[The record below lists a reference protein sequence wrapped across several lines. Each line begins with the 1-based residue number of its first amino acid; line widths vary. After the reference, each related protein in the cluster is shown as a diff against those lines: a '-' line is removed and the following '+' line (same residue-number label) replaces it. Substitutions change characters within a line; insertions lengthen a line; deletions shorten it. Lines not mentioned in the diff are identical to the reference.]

1 MSRIARSRSLPTL
14 LSRRSR
20 SLSSSSTLSSSS
32 YSSSSSS
39 EAAAAAAAEEHVAG
53 ERPPPTPP
61 PSTGARKSRS
71 LLKFGAFASLAGVL
85 GAAGYATYAYT
96 LDEVDQ
102 KTSSFRKTA
111 NLSVG
116 DDAPTFE
123 KFRALIYSTA
133 MKVPV
138 KAIELYLDI
147 RSKVEEHVRGFTEPS
162 SDKLLPD
169 LLPEEQHVYTLVLD
183 LNETLVYS
191 DWQRDRGWRTFK
203 RPGVEAFLEHLAKFY
218 EIVVYSDQLNM
229 YVDPVVERL
238 DQKGCIRY
246 KLSRA
251 ATKYQN
257 GKHYR
262 DLSKLNRDPS
272 RILYVSGHCLEST
285 LQPENCVS
293 IKPWKLENDD
303 TALLDLLPFL
313 EFVAV
318 HRPADIRSVLASYQ
332 GCDIATEFIERS
344 KEMKSDGDGRDLR
357 DEDEENDDNGENV
370 GEEEDTY
377 LSDGVEEED
386 DDSDFRENIL
396 NGLEDSAVVEDCSWS
411 VSTTKSK
418 RHVLQ
423 APNESKKGKKNRFYI
438 VSALAGTKVDL
449 KILSQRLGLGCEWLQ
464 APEEALQEV
473 LQVVP
478 LGCVSPF
485 AVINESARDN
495 AVPVQQA
502 AESPAAEQQGP
513 FGLLGYCAYLLRLQ
527 LDSRSYQ
534 RCEVHPELNLKTLLG

>member
-332 GCDIATEFIERS
+332 GRDIATEFIERS
-344 KEMKSDGDGRDLR
+344 KEMKRR
-357 DEDEENDDNGENV
+357 MQEE
-370 GEEEDTY
+370 
-377 LSDGVEEED
+377 
-386 DDSDFRENIL
+386 
-396 NGLEDSAVVEDCSWS
+396 
-411 VSTTKSK
+411 K
-418 RHVLQ
+418 R
-423 APNESKKGKKNRFYI
+423 PSFWR
-438 VSALAGTKVDL
+438 
-449 KILSQRLGLGCEWLQ
+449 R
-464 APEEALQEV
+464 
-473 LQVVP
+473 
-478 LGCVSPF
+478 
-485 AVINESARDN
+485 
-495 AVPVQQA
+495 
-502 AESPAAEQQGP
+502 
-513 FGLLGYCAYLLRLQ
+513 
-527 LDSRSYQ
+527 
-534 RCEVHPELNLKTLLG
+534 